1 MTVEFPDP
9 VCGFCFQGNV
19 WEQVLR
25 VPFILEMISA
35 VPFMITV
42 SGKILGRGFF
52 FIYIYIKIHLFHLL
66 ISVNHII
73 YKQLEV
79 RNRNCM
85 NVTLDNCSD
94 LMAKCKPAVDQD
106 QSAIQSNFVGTFIL
120 IHYQTGFIPPT

>member
-42 SGKILGRGFF
+42 SGKTPGRGFKYKKYIY
-52 FIYIYIKIHLFHLL
+52 FIY
-66 ISVNHII
+66 
-73 YKQLEV
+73 
-79 RNRNCM
+79 
-85 NVTLDNCSD
+85 
-94 LMAKCKPAVDQD
+94 
-106 QSAIQSNFVGTFIL
+106 
-120 IHYQTGFIPPT
+120 

>member
-42 SGKILGRGFF
+42 SGKIPGRGFKYKK
-52 FIYIYIKIHLFHLL
+52 YIY
-66 ISVNHII
+66 SI
-73 YKQLEV
+73 Y
-79 RNRNCM
+79 
-85 NVTLDNCSD
+85 
-94 LMAKCKPAVDQD
+94 
-106 QSAIQSNFVGTFIL
+106 
-120 IHYQTGFIPPT
+120 